1 MKSRKSSIRT
11 VNKESSTQSTAFTNS
26 SNNSVAIPGIS
37 SYALKELAAIPD
49 ETMLSTEDPIQ
60 YALQIEG
67 KSSSKLTLK
76 RKR

>member
-1 MKSRKSSIRT
+1 M
-11 VNKESSTQSTAFTNS
+11 
-26 SNNSVAIPGIS
+26 AIPGIS

-60 YALQIEG
+60 YALHKLEG

-76 RKR
+76 RKDDDDR